1 MFLKYILLLL
11 IWFPIQ
17 SHAEENQPAEK
28 ERTGFI
34 SLRIGSGFTFPK
46 LLFSEVLGDITYG
59 GQLSP
64 QSNFEAGIGIV
75 SLVPGL
81 ILKYNYEFIE
91 KAPNNWIPGVN
102 ASISIGMNLLGE
114 DNLALALGTNVGFFV
129 ERFISSTISVLISL
143 GIRPDPIIINS
154 PKIAVENAYFAVG
167 ARWYLR

>member
-1 MFLKYILLLL
+1 MFLKYVLLLL
-11 IWFPIQ
+11 MWFPIQ
-17 SHAEENQPAEK
+17 SRAEENQPAEK

-34 SLRIGSGFTFPK
+34 SLRIGSGFTLPK
-46 LLFSEVLGDITYG
+46 LLFSEIFGDITYG

-64 QSNFEAGIGIV
+64 QSNFEAGIGVV

-81 ILKYNYEFIE
+81 ILKYNYEFTE
-91 KAPNNWIPGVN
+91 KAPNKWIPGVN
-102 ASISIGMNLLGE
+102 ASISIGINIDGR
-114 DNLALALGTNVGFFV
+114 DDLALALGTNMGVFV

-143 GIRPDPIIINS
+143 GISPDPIVINS